1 MEVAVSL
8 LRCPSRRR
16 MEARL
21 GNRVVGCAE
30 PFGRRSGNALAHRS
44 HIPGFPDRRLKGFF
58 TSIKVMLAVIAD
70 HQTKGGERLLLLCLA
85 RYAGDDGGRVFPS
98 VETLCADSQQVRRAV
113 QYQLRRL
120 EAKGLIERVGA
131 TYAGT
136 ANYRIV
142 LHRLRP
148 HPAQKLAK
156 VGASES
162 AGSAPRAPDM
172 SIESTSKSQ
181 KPLDQ
186 PHVKSHKGAE
196 AMRAIE
202 AFLPKFKSAYR
213 EKQ

>member
-1 MEVAVSL
+1 MR
-8 LRCPSRRR
+8 LRLSACRRIMGVR
-16 MEARL
+16 S
-21 GNRVVGCAE
+21 
-30 PFGRRSGNALAHRS
+30 GRRVISWREPCSERSGRKTHRTS
-44 HIPGFPDRRLKGFF
+44 SPVVQDRFLQGSF
-58 TSIKVMLAVIAD
+58 TSAKVMLAVIAD

-148 HPAQKLAK
+148 SPAQKPSK

-162 AGSAPRAPDM
+162 ATSAPRAHDI
-172 SIESTSKSQ
+172 SIESSINSQ
-181 KPLDQ
+181 KPLDTPQ
-186 PHVKSHKGAE
+186 VKSPKGAE

-202 AFLPKFKSAYR
+202 AFLPKFKSAY
-213 EKQ
+213 KGTP